1 MQRVNKKDYILFQWP
16 GTDSIESIY
25 PRCVVF
31 HRLFNILNFEFT
43 VRDLDLAQFDNE
55 NYNSKIKD
63 VLKLF
68 PILKYKGQKY
78 STTNEIISFLLGHFE
93 NTKIIDDIKKYGMAY
108 NVIVS
113 EWANQVFLYSLLYA
127 RWIREKNYRNFIQ
140 SVNWGTVPSS
150 RQSFEDRQNLLR
162 ELVVKH
168 IKTTPTGVLKYDD
181 FYTTLIS
188 QLISLEKLLQ
198 HQV

>member
-1 MQRVNKKDYILFQWP
+1 MDKRK
-16 GTDSIESIY
+16 
-25 PRCVVF
+25 
-31 HRLFNILNFEFT
+31 
-43 VRDLDLAQFDNE
+43 
-55 NYNSKIKD
+55 
-63 VLKLF
+63 
-68 PILKYKGQKY
+68 
-78 STTNEIISFLLGHFE
+78 
-93 NTKIIDDIKKYGMAY
+93 
-108 NVIVS
+108 
-113 EWANQVFLYSLLYA
+113 
-127 RWIREKNYRNFIQ
+127 KNYRNFIQ

-198 HQV
+198 HQDYMVLHSDHLTISDLVVFMVVQGLLDENLEESSIIKNDFPSIMKWYSKIDIQTKKIHI